1 MKSTRPKLKDKFKTS
16 FKTSN
21 KVEDRNQTFGRCG
34 GKPHKRNA
42 CPAKDSICNSCKR
55 KGHWK
60 KCCKT
65 KTVSEIQR
73 NQDDKEFFFG
83 EIRIDQLD
91 SVSQS
96 PWKADIQVN
105 DQVVNFK
112 LDSGL
117 MCEEYKNNIVHQ
129 YPDLFKG
136 LGKIEGEYK
145 INLVENSTPFTL
157 TTRRKVPIPL
167 LSKTKK
173 EKDRMLEMGVIKR
186 DAEPTDWCAPMVVVP
201 KPSEEVRICVDLPN

>member
-1 MKSTRPKLKDKFKTS
+1 MSDNSKASSDKKDLVLDQARQKELVRQQQGIIRQEGPSASNVDRVKSTRPKLKDNFKTP

-21 KVEDRNQTFGRCG
+21 KVEDRNQICGRCG
-34 GKPHKRNA
+34 GKLHKRNE

-65 KTVSEIQR
+65 KPVSEIQS

-83 EIRIDQLD
+83 EIHIDQLD

-105 DQVVNFK
+105 DLSCK
-112 LDSGL
+112 L
-117 MCEEYKNNIVHQ
+117 
-129 YPDLFKG
+129 
-136 LGKIEGEYK
+136 
-145 INLVENSTPFTL
+145 
-157 TTRRKVPIPL
+157 
-167 LSKTKK
+167 
-173 EKDRMLEMGVIKR
+173 
-186 DAEPTDWCAPMVVVP
+186 
-201 KPSEEVRICVDLPN
+201 

>member
-1 MKSTRPKLKDKFKTS
+1 MKSTRPRPKDKFKTS

-21 KVEDRNQTFGRCG
+21 KVEDRNQTCGRCG
-34 GKPHKRNA
+34 GIKPHKRNE

-65 KTVSEIQR
+65 NTVSEIQS

-83 EIRIDQLD
+83 EIHIDQLD

-112 LDSGL
+112 LDSGADVSVL
-117 MCEEYKNNIVHQ
+117 PASVYDSLKPSVK
-129 YPDLFKG
+129 F
-136 LGKIEGEYK
+136 
-145 INLVENSTPFTL
+145 
-157 TTRRKVPIPL
+157 
-167 LSKTKK
+167 
-173 EKDRMLEMGVIKR
+173 
-186 DAEPTDWCAPMVVVP
+186 EPTNKVLLGLC
-201 KPSEEVRICVDLPN
+201 NY